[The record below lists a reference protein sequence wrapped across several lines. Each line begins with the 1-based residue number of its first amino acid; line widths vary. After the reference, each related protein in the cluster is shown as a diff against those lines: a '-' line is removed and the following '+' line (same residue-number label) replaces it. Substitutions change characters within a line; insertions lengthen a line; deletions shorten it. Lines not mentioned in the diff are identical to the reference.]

1 MARKATTFDLFS
13 ALAEPKR
20 RELIETLIGK
30 ELIVNQLVKLLGWRQ
45 PTVSKHLSV
54 LRQVGL
60 VSEKREGRTRVYKVN
75 AVQLKPVQDWV
86 IQFESYWDNNLDNL
100 EVYFADIQNKEEPK

>member
-1 MARKATTFDLFS
+1 MTRKVTTFDLFS

-54 LRQVGL
+54 LKQVGL
-60 VSEKREGRTRVYKVN
+60 VSERREGRTRVYKVN
-75 AVQLKPVQDWV
+75 AVQLKPVQEWV
-86 IQFESYWDNNLDNL
+86 MQFENYWENNLDNL
-100 EVYFADIQNKEEPK
+100 EVYLADIQNKEETK